1 MSGLTV
7 KNPLA
12 KPTLE
17 VHIDQIEHGLRNVL
31 ILRAFFQ
38 FLCVFITIKMFISN
52 ESYAFSSVNHYF
64 IREKTLNV
72 K

>member
-7 KNPLA
+7 KNLLD

-31 ILRAFFQ
+31 RAFFN

-52 ESYAFSSVNHYF
+52 ESYAFSSVNHF
-64 IREKTLNV
+64 SNGKDTEC
-72 K
+72 

>member
-31 ILRAFFQ
+31 RAFFQ
-38 FLCVFITIKMFISN
+38 FFMRFHN
-52 ESYAFSSVNHYF
+52 N
-64 IREKTLNV
+64 
-72 K
+72 